1 MNEEIKRIKIIII
14 GESGVGK
21 TCIIKKFIYDEYNNN
36 EFPTN
41 SLSFATKNI
50 KISQNNGEQELK
62 LEVWDTVGQEKY
74 KAMAQIFFKNSNA
87 VILVY
92 DITNKDSFNE
102 LKNYWIGKINEYNSN
117 DLTLAVAANKSD
129 LYVKEQV
136 NEKEGREFAQ
146 KVGAIFR
153 LTSAKNGEGIKELF
167 NVIGK
172 KYLDS
177 LNKNKNDQNECD
189 NNDNNNK
196 TNIILSNSNFNNS
209 EQNFIKVRK
218 KCKC

>member
-92 DITNKDSFNE
+92 DITNKNSFNE
-102 LKNYWIGKINEYNSN
+102 LKNYWVEKINEYNSN

-177 LNKNKNDQNECD
+177 LNKNKNGQNECD

-209 EQNFIKVRK
+209 EQNVIKVRK